1 MIEIERK
8 DALTILKL
16 LSQVDGYLLGIESG
30 NCGSAAELLNF
41 PCDLLIDKLA
51 EENEK

>member
-8 DALTILKL
+8 DALKFLKL
-16 LSQVDGYLLGIESG
+16 LSQVDGFLLGVSG
-30 NCGSAAELLNF
+30 SLNAAELLDF